1 MTAMSERTADSVLN
15 DAAQT
20 LETAQWGLADFAGPD
35 PRRRM
40 SGLRNLVVFGRAVT
54 NVLQNLRSVV
64 GKSEFDK
71 WYIPWQDEMRADDL
85 LRYFY
90 ELRSEILKEGSLET
104 GTSVHISSLDGRDMQ
119 ILMQNRPPGVKSFF
133 IGDRLNGNGWL
144 VQLPDGSDAKYY
156 VAIPPDIQS
165 RITSRFHFADAPHTH
180 GGEALEDT
188 SVENL
193 ARLYIE
199 YLQSLLADARKRFSA

>member
-1 MTAMSERTADSVLN
+1 M
-15 DAAQT
+15 
-20 LETAQWGLADFAGPD
+20 P
-35 PRRRM
+35 
-40 SGLRNLVVFGRAVT
+40 GLRNLVVFGRAMT
-54 NVLQNLRSVV
+54 NALQNLRSVV
-64 GKSEFDK
+64 GKSEFDE
-71 WYIPWQDEMRADDL
+71 WYTPWQDEMRADGL

-90 ELRSEILKEGSLET
+90 KLRSEILKEGSLEA

-119 ILMQNRPPGVKSFF
+119 LLMQNRPPGAKSFF

-144 VQLPDGSDAKYY
+144 VQLPDGRETKYY

-165 RITSRFHFADAPHTH
+165 RITSRFHFADPPQAH
-180 GGEALEDT
+180 GGKTLEDT

-199 YLQSLLADARKRFSA
+199 YLQNLLADARKRFSV